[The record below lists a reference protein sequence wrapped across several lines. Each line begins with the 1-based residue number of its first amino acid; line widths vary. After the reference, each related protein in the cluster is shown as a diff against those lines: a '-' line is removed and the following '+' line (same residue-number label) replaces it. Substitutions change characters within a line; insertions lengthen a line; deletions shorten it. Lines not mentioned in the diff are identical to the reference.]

1 MLNEQL
7 GFRPEQ
13 KLLIVHIDDVG
24 MCHSENLASLEAL
37 RHGTATCGSVMM
49 PCPWIVEI
57 AEAVRETPEL
67 DLGIHACFTSE
78 WERYKWGPVAPRGEV
93 PSLTDSLGYFP
104 RRFADVAANAE
115 AEEFE
120 RELRAQVERA
130 LALGIQP
137 THLDTHMG
145 TCYARMEFFEIYL
158 RTGKEYGIPPMI
170 FQPTDERLA
179 KIQSALGRTA
189 DRAYFQRLEDEGY
202 VLIDHLCKLP
212 RGDKTLEAR
221 RAFYHEMIRSC
232 RPGVNLQI
240 THMATDSAETSG
252 VMGPGHVRGRFH
264 DYRVFMEEEVFRVAE
279 DAGVEL
285 IGWRALQQVFNGL
298 TGLRK

>member
-1 MLNEQL
+1 
-7 GFRPEQ
+7 
-13 KLLIVHIDDVG
+13 V
-24 MCHSENLASLEAL
+24 AS
-37 RHGTATCGSVMM
+37 
-49 PCPWIVEI
+49 
-57 AEAVRETPEL
+57 
-67 DLGIHACFTSE
+67 
-78 WERYKWGPVAPRGEV
+78 RGEL

-104 RRFADVAANAE
+104 RRFEDVAANADP
-115 AEEFE
+115 EEFE

-158 RTGKEYGIPPMI
+158 RIGKEYGIPPMI
-170 FQPTDERLA
+170 FQPTDDRLPR
-179 KIQSALGRTA
+179 IQSALGRTA
-189 DRAYFQRLEDEGY
+189 DRAYLQRLEDEGY

-221 RAFYHEMIRSC
+221 RAFYHEVIRSC

-240 THMATDSAETSG
+240 THMATDSPETSG

-264 DYRVFMEEEVFRVAE
+264 DYRVFMEEEVLEVAA

-285 IGWRALQQVFNGL
+285 VGWRGLQQVFNE
-298 TGLRK
+298 